1 MKVVVTGASSGIGKA
16 TVERFL
22 RNGHH
27 EVIGIDVLPSTVDAD
42 LYKSCPDS
50 PSMYTHHIVSII
62 DTDNL
67 PEVEDVNILI
77 NNAGVQDSGHDI
89 DINLK
94 GTINC
99 TEKYA
104 IQPNIKSVVNVASVS
119 AHNGAEF
126 PEYCASKG
134 GMLSYTKNVA
144 KRIAKFGATCNSIS
158 PGGVITELNNK
169 VIDDKDKW
177 AAIMEE
183 TPLKKWAAAEEIADW
198 IYFMSVNNVSMTG
211 QDILIDNGEM
221 INHNFIW

>member
-1 MKVVVTGASSGIGKA
+1 MKVVITGASSGIGRA
-16 TVERFL
+16 TAQKFL
-22 RNGHH
+22 QEGH
-27 EVIGIDVLPSTVDAD
+27 EVIGIDVLAD
-42 LYKSCPDS
+42 HIDGD
-50 PSMYTHHIVSII
+50 MYTHHIRDVSKDIPDI
-62 DTDNL
+62 DGVD
-67 PEVEDVNILI
+67 ILI
-77 NNAGVQDSGHDI
+77 NNAGVQNSGNDI

-99 TEKYA
+99 TEAYA
-104 IQPNIKSVVNVASVS
+104 IQPNIKAVVNVASVS

-158 PGGVITELNNK
+158 PGGVITELNSH
-169 VIDDKDKW
+169 VIDDPDKW
-177 AAIMEE
+177 AAIMDE
-183 TPLKKWAAAEEIADW
+183 TPLRRWATVNEIADW
-198 IYFMSVNNVSMTG
+198 IYFIAICNKSMTG